1 MSTRALKNGQTIQ
14 ELTGF
19 TDSIRITHADLTA
32 AATTETINLAV
43 KAGTQVRNVAF
54 KLHTAFDGGST
65 SDLTLKVGDGTDTD
79 AFINASIIHADATE
93 ENFGPSVA
101 AGVGGKLGKVYAADG
116 NINMLFTA
124 TGANVSVLDAG
135 DIEIFYNL
143 VQVDDFAG
151 RQIS

>member
-1 MSTRALKNGQTIQ
+1 MSTQALKNGKTIQ

-19 TDSIRITHADLTA
+19 TDSIRIGHADLTA

-65 SDLTLKVGDGTDTD
+65 SNLTLQVGDSADTD
-79 AFINASIIHADATE
+79 AFVSNSIVHVDATE
-93 ENFGPSVA
+93 ENYGPSVA
-101 AGVGGKLGKVYAADG
+101 AAVGGKLGKVFAADG

-135 DIEIFYNL
+135 DIEIFFNL
-143 VQVDDFAG
+143 VHVDEFAG
-151 RQIS
+151 RQVS

>member
-1 MSTRALKNGQTIQ
+1 MSTQALKDGKTIQ
-14 ELTGF
+14 EIAGF
-19 TDSIRITHADLTA
+19 TDSIRIKVADLSA

-65 SDLTLKVGDGTDTD
+65 SNLTLQVGDGTDTD
-79 AFINASIIHADATE
+79 AFISNSIIHADATE

-101 AGVGGKLGKVYAADG
+101 GGVGGKLGKAFAADG

-124 TGANVSVLDAG
+124 TGANISTLTAG
-135 DIEIFYNL
+135 DIEIFFNFVHL
-143 VQVDDFAG
+143 NEWADRPAN
-151 RQIS
+151 

>member
-1 MSTRALKNGQTIQ
+1 MSTRPLKNGQTIQ

-19 TDSIRITHADLTA
+19 TDSIRITVADLSA

-65 SDLTLKVGDGTDTD
+65 SNLTLQVGDGVDTD
-79 AFINASIIHADATE
+79 AFISNSIIHLDATE

-101 AGVGGKLGKVYAADG
+101 GGVGGKLGKAYAADG
-116 NINMLFTA
+116 DINMLFTS
-124 TGANVSVLDAG
+124 TGANISTLTAG
-135 DIEIFYNL
+135 DIEIFFNL